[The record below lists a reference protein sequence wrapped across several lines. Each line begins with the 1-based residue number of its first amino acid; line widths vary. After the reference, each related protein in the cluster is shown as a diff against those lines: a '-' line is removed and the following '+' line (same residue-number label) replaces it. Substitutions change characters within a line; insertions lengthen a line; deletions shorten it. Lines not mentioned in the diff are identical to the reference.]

1 MSQKGE
7 FKMLKEF
14 IKRSFVTILLMFAS
28 SACFRVGSVENIT
41 RLDFA
46 MNITVGYVLFIW
58 AFYYLF
64 SMVFDKVGNNRTPPT
79 KVMYD
84 FGKSI
89 YLKIQMKKKKED

>member
-1 MSQKGE
+1 
-7 FKMLKEF
+7 MLKEF
-14 IKRSFVTILLMFAS
+14 IRRALVSILVMIAS

>member
-1 MSQKGE
+1 
-7 FKMLKEF
+7 MLKEF
-14 IKRSFVTILLMFAS
+14 IRRALASILVMSAS
-28 SACFRVGSVENIT
+28 SACLRVGSGENIT

-89 YLKIQMKKKKED
+89 YLKIQMKKKKEN